1 MFAPGTRVR
10 FADNRGRS
18 FVGVVKGPY
27 SGMRDRASV
36 IEQIT
41 EMVGFDRHSEQTLPQ
56 RVYGVWNKD
65 LTALATGPDRI
76 EEMFV

>member
-1 MFAPGTRVR
+1 
-10 FADNRGRS
+10 
-18 FVGVVKGPY
+18 
-27 SGMRDRASV
+27 MRDRASV